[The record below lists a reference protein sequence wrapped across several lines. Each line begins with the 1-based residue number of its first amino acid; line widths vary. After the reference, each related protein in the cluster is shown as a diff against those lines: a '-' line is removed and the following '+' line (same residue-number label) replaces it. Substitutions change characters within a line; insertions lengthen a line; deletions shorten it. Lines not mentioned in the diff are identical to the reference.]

1 MLIDVVG
8 IQHKQGTVEGRPYE
22 FFEVHSLV
30 PDAQVEGQAVD
41 VIKLKPDVLS
51 DVLAEVGGLPKNLVG
66 KRFSTLCTGF
76 STGRKRSFTP
86 EQKGEYNLH
95 NVKM

>member
-51 DVLAEVGGLPKNLVG
+51 EVLAEVGGLPKNLIG
-66 KRFSTLCTGF
+66 KRLFRRRLQSGRSDFSLH
-76 STGRKRSFTP
+76 GRKAARRKGLSDYRS
-86 EQKGEYNLH
+86 
-95 NVKM
+95 

>member
-1 MLIDVVG
+1 MKNRTFLHI
-8 IQHKQGTVEGRPYE
+8 I
-22 FFEVHSLV
+22 FFGLLLL
-30 PDAQVEGQAVD
+30 QR
-41 VIKLKPDVLS
+41 VIHIIHRLFHT
-51 DVLAEVGGLPKNLVG
+51 GKNLVG

>member
-1 MLIDVVG
+1 MSVNCKKVI
-8 IQHKQGTVEGRPYE
+8 HNAETEKQEKSSYTRSYSHYPQTFPHRE
-22 FFEVHSLV
+22 
-30 PDAQVEGQAVD
+30 
-41 VIKLKPDVLS
+41 KPCR
-51 DVLAEVGGLPKNLVG
+51 

>member
-41 VIKLKPDVLS
+41 VIKLKPMSCLKFWPRLAVFRKTLS
-51 DVLAEVGGLPKNLVG
+51 EKGFL
-66 KRFSTLCTGF
+66 STLIEKCVRPLSIF
-76 STGRKRSFTP
+76 GRIRKNDYS
-86 EQKGEYNLH
+86 L
-95 NVKM
+95 

>member
-1 MLIDVVG
+1 VTPRLLTGKTPLHFYIIHRLFHTG
-8 IQHKQGTVEGRPYE
+8 
-22 FFEVHSLV
+22 
-30 PDAQVEGQAVD
+30 
-41 VIKLKPDVLS
+41 
-51 DVLAEVGGLPKNLVG
+51 KNLVG